1 MISTWVSRYVQNVT
15 ATLFIE
21 VILTKHILVFLS
33 CGNLHMS
40 LLQFIEVILTKY
52 ILVFLCCGNLFAGS
66 PGSRGMRRVK
76 RKDKG
81 GLG

>member
-33 CGNLHMS
+33 CGNLH
-40 LLQFIEVILTKY
+40 VIAAVY
-52 ILVFLCCGNLFAGS
+52 
-66 PGSRGMRRVK
+66 RG
-76 RKDKG
+76 DTY
-81 GLG
+81 